1 MIPTEPLVVVTYKYK
16 KPTYRTQYEAKHVN
30 SLYRNVQRVYPFPFR
45 FICITDDP
53 KGIDSGIE
61 VLPLWTDH
69 FNLVNPSHPT
79 SRPNCYPRL
88 KSFSEWFAGYIRAT
102 RFVSLDLDMV
112 LIKEGEK
119 LWHRPEEFVIYD
131 AKGDDHYNGSM
142 FLMTTGSRKQV
153 WEKFDPIESPKLTTA
168 ANMRGSDQ
176 AWIRYCLAPDAATW
190 TNEDGAFAYLHIIPP
205 SRERRSRPLA
215 RWKLPRNG
223 SLPPT
228 ARVVIF
234 AGEFK
239 PWDRQALIMSP
250 WIREYYD

>member
-1 MIPTEPLVVVTYKYK
+1 MLSIITFKYA

-30 SLYRNVQRVYPFPFR
+30 SLYRNVLRVYPHPFR
-45 FICITDDP
+45 FFCVTDDP
-53 KGIDSGIE
+53 KGLDSAIE
-61 VLPLWTDH
+61 YVPLWKDH

-88 KSFSEWFAGYIRAT
+88 KLFDIKMREIFGD

-112 LIKEGEK
+112 LIKEADV

-142 FLMTTGSRKQV
+142 FLMTAGARQQV
-153 WEKFDPIESPKLTTA
+153 WDRFDPVLSPKLTTA

-190 TNEDGAFAYLHIIPP
+190 TNEEGAYAYLHIIPP

-223 SLPPT
+223 SLPEG

-239 PWDRQALIMSP
+239 PWDRAALVMSP
-250 WIREYYD
+250 WIRDYYD